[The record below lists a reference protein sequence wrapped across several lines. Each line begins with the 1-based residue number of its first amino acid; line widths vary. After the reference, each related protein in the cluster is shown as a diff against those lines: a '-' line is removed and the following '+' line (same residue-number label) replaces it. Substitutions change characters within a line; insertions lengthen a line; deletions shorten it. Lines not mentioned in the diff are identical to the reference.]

1 MQKRIDRSVWGCLF
15 RKLGSKIPASCW
27 RRNSWEGVTWQSSN
41 SAPRFRLHEIFS
53 GERGHL
59 REIYRTGIRKVFAC
73 TQAATR
79 TAARCS
85 GMVWC
90 SIFGHRADDFARV
103 GSTSVR
109 TSESG
114 STTAARRGTTRAQ
127 AESGT
132 ELRCTHRCLTAVEWV
147 LREPFSCCV
156 CVVDLLLLNHRRV
169 SML

>member
-1 MQKRIDRSVWGCLF
+1 MHRMQKRIDRSVWGCLF

-114 STTAARRGTTRAQ
+114 STTAARRGTNKGTGGVRHRVEMHTQ
-127 AESGT
+127 MPDCSGVGFKRT
-132 ELRCTHRCLTAVEWV
+132 IFVLCLC
-147 LREPFSCCV
+147 S
-156 CVVDLLLLNHRRV
+156 
-169 SML
+169 